1 MSKDTTRDRI
11 LAAASD
17 EFAIKGFDKT
27 TIRDICTRADVNI
40 AAVNYHF
47 QDKQNLYYKV
57 LAHWMDDFMEKTGL
71 RESMAAQKDPK
82 DKLFQYIRAELSY
95 MCKANDP
102 DGIQINQARQIIQ
115 ELSAENHNPDIFK
128 CHKEVEQDILFPV
141 IKELIGGCEDPAIL
155 ADAVMAA
162 TSLTTHY
169 FLRALDDPLFTIQ
182 TEEDLDST
190 AEFLATFAAG
200 GLKTIKEKYNA

>member
-11 LAAASD
+11 LTAASE
-17 EFAIKGFDKT
+17 EFSIKGFDKT
-27 TIRDICTRADVNI
+27 TVRDICTRADVNV
-40 AAVNYHF
+40 AAINYHF

-57 LAHWMDDFMEKTGL
+57 LAHWIDDYMEKTGL
-71 RESMAAQKDPK
+71 QESMAARTDPK

-102 DGIQINQARQIIQ
+102 DGIQLNQTRQIIH
-115 ELSAENHNPDIFK
+115 ELSAENHNQDIFK
-128 CHKEVEQDILFPV
+128 CHKEVEQKILFPV
-141 IKELIGGCEDPAIL
+141 INELIGGCEDPTVL

-169 FLRALDDPLFTIQ
+169 FLRALDDPRYAIQ
-182 TEEDLDST
+182 TEEDLDTT
-190 AEFLATFAAG
+190 AEFLATFAIG